1 MQQSTLSAQGEAR
14 RFRGI
19 SPIAMRLPASLV
31 LMALLPVLRANDA
44 YAQQRQIEYS
54 DAPVIVCEL
63 AAQDG
68 YTIRLAG
75 SEAVFSPPESFA
87 RGGTTFEVTYNGF
100 PAEAEAAFQAAVDIW
115 EQHIT
120 SPTLIRINANWI
132 PLGTNLLGSAGPFL
146 IRNFDAAP
154 IPNTWYP
161 APLADAISG
170 ADLDPAN
177 PDIEATFSSA
187 FPNWYFGT
195 DGNPA
200 PEEYDLTTIVLHE
213 IGHGLGFIGSFRVE
227 GGLGTVG
234 VPSDPGLP
242 FVYDRFAEDG
252 LGRPLLDTATYPLNS
267 TVLADALQSAAYM
280 GGGTVEATHGTS
292 VLLYSPSEWN
302 EGSSYS
308 HLDEEAFP
316 QGNEDGL
323 MTPFL
328 LRAEVVRSPGPIACA
343 IMQDIGWT
351 LAPLCT
357 ALVEAPGPTPDLP
370 NGFAL
375 SIAGANPF
383 VSETELRISVE
394 QPQAIQIR
402 LLDRLGRVVMQRD
415 LFIQG
420 GDTTTIRHIGAGN
433 LPAGVYFVHI
443 VGDTFSAT
451 QALTK
456 LR

>member
-1 MQQSTLSAQGEAR
+1 
-14 RFRGI
+14 
-19 SPIAMRLPASLV
+19 MRVPLLV
-31 LMALLPVLRANDA
+31 LLAALVVGAA
-44 YAQQRQIEYS
+44 SAQQRRIEYS
-54 DAPVIVCEL
+54 DVPAIVCEL
-63 AAQDG
+63 AAQEG
-68 YTIRLAG
+68 HAVRRAG
-75 SEAVFSPPESFA
+75 SGGELPPPASFLQ
-87 RGGTTFEVTYNGF
+87 GGTTFQVTYSGF

-115 EQHIT
+115 EQHIA
-120 SPTLIRINANWI
+120 SPTPIRINANWI
-132 PLGTNLLGSAGPFL
+132 PLDTNLLGSAGPFL
-146 IRNFDAAP
+146 IRNFEAAP

-161 APLADAISG
+161 APLADALSG

-200 PEEYDLTTIVLHE
+200 PEEYDLMTIVLHE
-213 IGHGLGFIGSFRVE
+213 IGHGLGFIGSLKVE

-234 VPSDPGLP
+234 LPSDPGLP

-252 LGRPLLDTATYPLNS
+252 LGRPLLDTATYPLKS
-267 TVLADALQSAAYM
+267 TVLADALQSATYL
-280 GGGTVEATHGTS
+280 GGGAVEATHGAP
-292 VLLYSPSEWN
+292 VLLYSPSDWN
-302 EGSSYS
+302 EGSSFS

-328 LRAEVVRSPGPIACA
+328 LRAEVVRSPGPVACA

-351 LAPLCT
+351 LAPSCA

-383 VSETELRISVE
+383 VSETELKVSVE

-420 GDTTTIRHIGAGN
+420 GDTATIPHIGAGD

-451 QALTK
+451 RALTK
-456 LR
+456 VR

>member
-1 MQQSTLSAQGEAR
+1 MVCELSAQ
-14 RFRGI
+14 
-19 SPIAMRLPASLV
+19 
-31 LMALLPVLRANDA
+31 
-44 YAQQRQIEYS
+44 
-54 DAPVIVCEL
+54 
-63 AAQDG
+63 DG
-68 YTIRLAG
+68 HAVRHAG
-75 SEAVFSPPESFA
+75 SGAALPPVVSHVH
-87 RGGTTFEVTYNGF
+87 RGTSFEVTYNDF

-115 EQHIT
+115 EQHVT
-120 SPTLIRINANWI
+120 SPSPIRINANWI

-195 DGNPA
+195 DGNPQ
-200 PEEYDLTTIVLHE
+200 PDQYDLTTIVLHE
-213 IGHGLGFIGSFRVE
+213 IGHGLGFIGAFRVE

-242 FVYDRFAEDG
+242 FVYDRFAEDD

-267 TVLADALQSAAYM
+267 TVLAEALQSAAFM
-280 GGGTVEATHGTS
+280 GGGTVEATHGAS

-316 QGNEDGL
+316 QGDEDGL

-328 LRAEVVRSPGPIACA
+328 LRAEVVRSPGPVACA

-351 LAPLCT
+351 LAPSCA
-357 ALVEAPGPTPDLP
+357 ALVEEPGPTPDLP

-394 QPQAIQIR
+394 QPQAIQLR
-402 LLDRLGRVVMQRD
+402 LVDRVGRIVMRQDR
-415 LFIQG
+415 FVQG
-420 GDTTTIRHIGAGN
+420 GSTVSVRIDGGD
-433 LPAGVYFVHI
+433 LPAGVYFAHV

-451 QALTK
+451 RALTK
-456 LR
+456 IR